1 MTLDVYSF
9 IKVWVR
15 DTVDVDADT
24 EEEAINKVL
33 EDNVS
38 FMDTEVLWSGNEE
51 LVSREDNNGDP
62 VYYIKYGE
70 DKIIYSE

>member
-15 DTVDVDADT
+15 DTVKVDADT

-38 FMDTEVLWSGNEE
+38 FMDTEVIWSGNEE
-51 LVSREDNNGDP
+51 RVSREDNDGDP
-62 VYYIKYGE
+62 VYYIKNGA

>member
-38 FMDTEVLWSGNEE
+38 FMDTEVIWSGNEE
-51 LVSREDNNGDP
+51 RVSREDNNGDP
-62 VYYIKYGE
+62 VYYIKNGE

>member
-33 EDNVS
+33 EDNVN
-38 FMDTEVLWSGNEE
+38 FMDTEIIWSGNEE
-51 LVSREDNNGDP
+51 RVSREDNNGDP
-62 VYYIKYGE
+62 VYYIKSGE

>member
-38 FMDTEVLWSGNEE
+38 FMDTEVIWSGNEE

-70 DKIIYSE
+70 DKIIYSK

>member
-15 DTVDVDADT
+15 DTVGVDADT

-38 FMDTEVLWSGNEE
+38 FMDTEVIWSGNEE

-62 VYYIKYGE
+62 VYYIKNGE

>member
-1 MTLDVYSF
+1 MILDVYSF

-15 DTVDVDADT
+15 DTVEVDANT

-33 EDNVS
+33 KDDVS
-38 FMDTEVLWSGNEE
+38 FMDTEVIWSGNEE
-51 LVSREDNNGDP
+51 RVSREDNNGDP
-62 VYYIKYGE
+62 VYYIKNGE

>member
-33 EDNVS
+33 EDNVN
-38 FMDTEVLWSGNEE
+38 FMDTEIIWSGNEE
-51 LVSREDNNGDP
+51 RVSREDNNGDP
-62 VYYIKYGE
+62 VYYIKIGE

>member
-38 FMDTEVLWSGNEE
+38 FMDTEVIWSGNEE
-51 LVSREDNNGDP
+51 LVSREDNNGGP
-62 VYYIKYGE
+62 VYYIKNGE
-70 DKIIYSE
+70 DKIIYKE

>member
-15 DTVDVDADT
+15 DTVEVDADT

-38 FMDTEVLWSGNEE
+38 FMDTEVIWSGNEE
-51 LVSREDNNGDP
+51 RVSREDNNDNP
-62 VYYIKYGE
+62 VYYIKNGE
-70 DKIIYSE
+70 DKIIYKE

>member
-38 FMDTEVLWSGNEE
+38 FMDTEVIWSGNEE

-62 VYYIKYGE
+62 VYYIKNGE
-70 DKIIYSE
+70 DKIIYSK

>member
-1 MTLDVYSF
+1 MTLDVYSYM
-9 IKVWVR
+9 KVWVR
-15 DTVDVDADT
+15 DTVEVDADT

-38 FMDTEVLWSGNEE
+38 FMDTEVIWSGNEE
-51 LVSREDNNGDP
+51 LVSREDNNGNP

>member
-15 DTVDVDADT
+15 DTVDVDANT

-38 FMDTEVLWSGNEE
+38 FMDTEVIWSGNEE

-62 VYYIKYGE
+62 VYYIKNGE

>member
-38 FMDTEVLWSGNEE
+38 FMDTEVIWSGNEE

-62 VYYIKYGE
+62 VYYIKNGE

>member
-1 MTLDVYSF
+1 MTLDVYSYM
-9 IKVWVR
+9 KVWVR

-38 FMDTEVLWSGNEE
+38 FMDTEVIWSGNEE

>member
-15 DTVDVDADT
+15 DTVKVDADT

-38 FMDTEVLWSGNEE
+38 FMDTEVIWSGNEE
-51 LVSREDNNGDP
+51 RVSREDNDGDP
-62 VYYIKYGE
+62 VYYIKNGA
-70 DKIIYSE
+70 DKIIYKE

>member
-15 DTVDVDADT
+15 DTVEVDADT

-38 FMDTEVLWSGNEE
+38 FMDTEVIWSGNEE
-51 LVSREDNNGDP
+51 LVSREDNDGDP
-62 VYYIKYGE
+62 VYYITDGE
-70 DKIIYSE
+70 DHIIYSE

>member
-15 DTVDVDADT
+15 DTVYVDADT

-33 EDNVS
+33 KDDVS
-38 FMDTEVLWSGNEE
+38 FMDTEVIWSGNEE
-51 LVSREDNNGDP
+51 RVSREDNNGGP
-62 VYYIKYGE
+62 VYYIKNGE
-70 DKIIYSE
+70 DKIIYKE

>member
-38 FMDTEVLWSGNEE
+38 FMDTEVIWSGNEE
-51 LVSREDNNGDP
+51 LVSREDNNGGP
-62 VYYIKYGE
+62 VYYIKNGE
-70 DKIIYSE
+70 DKIIYSK

>member
-15 DTVDVDADT
+15 DTVEVDADT

-38 FMDTEVLWSGNEE
+38 FMDTEVIWSGNEE
-51 LVSREDNNGDP
+51 LVSREDNNGGP
-62 VYYIKYGE
+62 VYYIKNGE
-70 DKIIYSE
+70 DKIIYKE

>member
-15 DTVDVDADT
+15 DTVNVDANT

-38 FMDTEVLWSGNEE
+38 FMDTEVIWSGNEE
-51 LVSREDNNGDP
+51 RVSREDNDGDP
-62 VYYIKYGE
+62 VYYIKNGA
-70 DKIIYSE
+70 DKIIYKE

>member
-1 MTLDVYSF
+1 MTLDVYSYM
-9 IKVWVR
+9 KVWVR

-38 FMDTEVLWSGNEE
+38 FMDTEVIWSGNEE
-51 LVSREDNNGDP
+51 RVSREDNDGDP
-62 VYYIKYGE
+62 VYYIKNGE
-70 DKIIYSE
+70 DKIIYKE

>member
-15 DTVDVDADT
+15 DTVEVDADT

-38 FMDTEVLWSGNEE
+38 FMDTEVIWSGNEE
-51 LVSREDNNGDP
+51 RVSR
-62 VYYIKYGE
+62 
-70 DKIIYSE
+70 

>member
-15 DTVDVDADT
+15 DTVEVDADT

-51 LVSREDNNGDP
+51 RVSIEDNNGNP
-62 VYYIKYGE
+62 VYYIKNGE
-70 DKIIYSE
+70 DKIIYKE

>member
-15 DTVDVDADT
+15 DTFDVDADT

-33 EDNVS
+33 DDNVS
-38 FMDTEVLWSGNEE
+38 FMDTEVLWSGIEKR
-51 LVSREDNNGDP
+51 VSREDNNGDP
-62 VYYIKYGE
+62 VYYIKNGE

>member
-15 DTVDVDADT
+15 DTVNVDADT

-33 EDNVS
+33 KDDVS
-38 FMDTEVLWSGNEE
+38 FMDTEVIWSDIEE
-51 LVSREDNNGDP
+51 RVSREDNNGDP
-62 VYYIKYGE
+62 VYYIKNGE
-70 DKIIYSE
+70 DKIIYKE

>member
-1 MTLDVYSF
+1 MTLDVYSY

-15 DTVDVDADT
+15 DTVDVDANT

-38 FMDTEVLWSGNEE
+38 FMDTEVIWSGNEE

>member
-15 DTVDVDADT
+15 DTVGVDADT

-38 FMDTEVLWSGNEE
+38 FMDTEVIWSGNEE
-51 LVSREDNNGDP
+51 RVSREDNNGNP
-62 VYYIKYGE
+62 VYYIKNGE

>member
-38 FMDTEVLWSGNEE
+38 FMDTEVIWSGNEE
-51 LVSREDNNGDP
+51 LVSREDNNGNP
-62 VYYIKYGE
+62 VYYIKNGE

>member
-1 MTLDVYSF
+1 MTLDVYSYM
-9 IKVWVR
+9 KVWVR

-38 FMDTEVLWSGNEE
+38 FMDTEVIWSGIEE
-51 LVSREDNNGDP
+51 RVSRDDNDGDP
-62 VYYIKYGE
+62 VYYIKNGE

>member
-15 DTVDVDADT
+15 DTVEVDADT

-38 FMDTEVLWSGNEE
+38 FMDTEVIWSGNEE
-51 LVSREDNNGDP
+51 RVSREDNDGDP
-62 VYYIKYGE
+62 VYYIKNGE
-70 DKIIYSE
+70 DKIIYKE

>member
-15 DTVDVDADT
+15 DTVEVDADT

-38 FMDTEVLWSGNEE
+38 FMDTEVIWSGNEE
-51 LVSREDNNGDP
+51 RVSREDNDGDP
-62 VYYIKYGE
+62 VYYIKNGE

>member
-33 EDNVS
+33 KDNVS
-38 FMDTEVLWSGNEE
+38 FMDTEVIWSGNEE
-51 LVSREDNNGDP
+51 RVSREDNNGDP